1 MIITR
6 TPFRVPL
13 GGGGTDLPSYYS
25 KYGGFIFSA
34 AIDKYMFISINQPI
48 VDDLIRVKYSKS
60 ETITSVDEVQHD
72 IVREALKLLGFK
84 NGVEIVSMADI
95 PAGTGMGS
103 SGSYTVGL
111 LNGLHTLKR
120 DSLKLQD
127 LAEEACKIEI
137 DILGKPIGKHDQY
150 IAAFGGL
157 TCFEIKKDGIV
168 KVCNTQISHATID
181 ELEKNILLFY
191 TGISRD
197 ANEILSSQSKATEK
211 DDMLV
216 VDSLH
221 KIKEIG
227 YQIREAF
234 EEGNLAKF
242 GYLLDKHWQTKKN
255 LSGKVAHARIEKLY
269 EKAKESGAL
278 GGKIMGAGGG
288 GFFMFYCEEHR
299 NRLRKAMAGEG
310 LREMRF
316 RFDFEGSKVLINFF
330 NPRNGWANHS
340 EMPWANDSAQIRPS
354 LISTATE
361 SLQPQ
366 SEIISV
372 PRQKLPA

>member
-25 KYGGFIFSA
+25 KYGGFILSA
-34 AIDKYMFISINQPI
+34 AIDKYMFISLNQPI

-60 ETITSVDEVQHD
+60 ETISSVDEVQHE

-84 NGVEIVSMADI
+84 KAIEIVSMADV
-95 PAGTGMGS
+95 PAGTGLGS
-103 SGSYTVGL
+103 SGAYTIGL
-111 LNGLHTLKR
+111 LNALHTLRR
-120 DSLKLQD
+120 DSLTLQD

-150 IAAFGGL
+150 LAAFGGI
-157 TCFEIKKDGIV
+157 TCLEIEKDGKV
-168 KVCNTQISHATID
+168 EVCNGQISHATID
-181 ELEKNILLFY
+181 ELEKNIFLFF
-191 TGISRD
+191 TGISRE
-197 ANEILSSQSKATEK
+197 ANEILSSQSKAVAEE
-211 DDMLV
+211 DSRV
-216 VDSLH
+216 VDTLH
-221 KIKEIG
+221 RIKEIG
-227 YQIREAF
+227 YQIKSAL

-255 LSGKVAHARIEKLY
+255 LSGKISDSKIDRLY
-269 EKAKESGAL
+269 EKAKENGAI

-299 NRLRKAMAGEG
+299 NRMRKAMAEEG

-316 RFDFEGSKVLINFF
+316 RFDFEGTKVLINLF
-330 NPRNGWANHS
+330 NPRNGWS
-340 EMPWANDSAQIRPS
+340 PYW
-354 LISTATE
+354 
-361 SLQPQ
+361 
-366 SEIISV
+366 
-372 PRQKLPA
+372 

>member
-48 VDDLIRVKYSKS
+48 VDELIRIKYSKS
-60 ETITSVDEVQHD
+60 ETVFSVDEVQHE
-72 IVREALKLLGFK
+72 IVREVLRCLGIK
-84 NGVEIVSMADI
+84 NGIEVISMADV
-95 PAGTGMGS
+95 PAGTGLGS
-103 SGSYTVGL
+103 SGAYTVGL

-120 DSLKLQD
+120 ESLTLQQ

-157 TCFEIKKDGIV
+157 TCLEIEKDGNV
-168 KVCNTQISHATID
+168 KVCNGKISHAIID
-181 ELEKNILLFY
+181 ELEKNILLFF

-197 ANEILSSQSKATEK
+197 ANEILSSQSQAAKEEDNRVIDT
-211 DDMLV
+211 
-216 VDSLH
+216 LH
-221 KIKEIG
+221 RIKEIG
-227 YQIREAF
+227 YQVKEAL
-234 EEGNLAKF
+234 EDGNLAKF

-255 LSGKVAHARIEKLY
+255 LSGKISDSRIDWLY
-269 EKAKESGAL
+269 EKAKENGAL

-299 NRLRKAMAGEG
+299 NRLRKAMEEEG
-310 LREMRF
+310 LREMRY
-316 RFDFEGSKVLINFF
+316 RFDFEGSKVLINLF
-330 NPRNGWANHS
+330 NPRDGWSFNH
-340 EMPWANDSAQIRPS
+340 
-354 LISTATE
+354 
-361 SLQPQ
+361 
-366 SEIISV
+366 
-372 PRQKLPA
+372 

>member
-34 AIDKYMFISINQPI
+34 AIDKYMFININQPI
-48 VDDLIRVKYSKS
+48 VDDLIRVKYSRS
-60 ETITSVDEVQHD
+60 ETISSVAEVRHD

-84 NGVEIVSMADI
+84 GGIEIVSMADV

-111 LNGLHTLKR
+111 LSGLHTLKR
-120 DSLKLQD
+120 DSLKLQE
-127 LAEEACKIEI
+127 LAEEACRIEI
-137 DILGKPIGKHDQY
+137 DILGKPVGKHDQY

-157 TCFEIKKDGIV
+157 TCLEIEKDGTV
-168 KVCNTQISHATID
+168 RVSNPQISHATID

-191 TGISRD
+191 TGISRN
-197 ANEILSSQSKATEK
+197 ANEILLSQSKAAEK
-211 DDMLV
+211 EDTLV

-221 KIKEIG
+221 RIKEIG

-234 EEGNLAKF
+234 EEGNLARF
-242 GYLLDKHWQTKKN
+242 GYLLDKHWQTKRN
-255 LSGKVAHARIEKLY
+255 LSGKIADARIQTLY
-269 EKAKESGAL
+269 EKAKENGAI

-299 NRLRKAMAGEG
+299 TLLRKAMAGEG

-316 RFDFEGSKVLINFF
+316 RFDFEGTKVLLNFF
-330 NPRNGWANHS
+330 NPRNTWSSDHHALLAAEVH
-340 EMPWANDSAQIRPS
+340 E
-354 LISTATE
+354 
-361 SLQPQ
+361 
-366 SEIISV
+366 
-372 PRQKLPA
+372 

>member
-48 VDDLIRVKYSKS
+48 VDELIRIKYSKS
-60 ETITSVDEVQHD
+60 ETVSSVDEVQHE
-72 IVREALKLLGFK
+72 IVREILRCLGIK
-84 NGVEIVSMADI
+84 NRIEVTSMADV
-95 PAGTGMGS
+95 PAGTGLGS
-103 SGSYTVGL
+103 SGAYTVGL

-120 DSLKLQD
+120 ESLTLQQ

-157 TCFEIKKDGIV
+157 TCLEIEKDGTV
-168 KVCNTQISHATID
+168 KVCNGQISHAVID

-197 ANEILSSQSKATEK
+197 ANEILSSQSQAAKE
-211 DDMLV
+211 DDNRV
-216 VDSLH
+216 VDTLH
-221 KIKEIG
+221 RIKEIG
-227 YQIREAF
+227 YQVKEAL
-234 EEGNLAKF
+234 EDGNLAKF

-255 LSGKVAHARIEKLY
+255 LSGKISDSRIDRLY
-269 EKAKESGAL
+269 EKAKENGAL

-299 NRLRKAMAGEG
+299 NRLRKAMAEEG
-310 LREMRF
+310 LREMRY
-316 RFDFEGSKVLINFF
+316 RFDFEGSKVLINLF
-330 NPRNGWANHS
+330 NPRDGCSFNH
-340 EMPWANDSAQIRPS
+340 
-354 LISTATE
+354 
-361 SLQPQ
+361 
-366 SEIISV
+366 
-372 PRQKLPA
+372 